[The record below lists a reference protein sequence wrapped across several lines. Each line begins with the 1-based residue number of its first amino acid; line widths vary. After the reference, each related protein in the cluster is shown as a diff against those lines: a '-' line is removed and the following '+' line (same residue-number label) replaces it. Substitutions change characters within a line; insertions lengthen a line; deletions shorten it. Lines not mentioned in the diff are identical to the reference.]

1 MLVFVTIK
9 MASSS
14 CEPKRCSAYSKDL
27 QWHMVYQHEALDLSC
42 KDVAANL
49 CVDPL
54 TVSRIVSLFRRTGQ
68 VSKKQY
74 DATNLARKLTVTVQL
89 ILLQVILE
97 HPRIRLHEIQ
107 DEVEYVTGSYLQV
120 STICQFLHRSGFSR
134 QNAPSSSSEK

>member
-1 MLVFVTIK
+1 
-9 MASSS
+9 
-14 CEPKRCSAYSKDL
+14 
-27 QWHMVYQHEALDLSC
+27 MVYQHEALDLSC

>member
-1 MLVFVTIK
+1 M
-9 MASSS
+9 
-14 CEPKRCSAYSKDL
+14 
-27 QWHMVYQHEALDLSC
+27 
-42 KDVAANL
+42 
-49 CVDPL
+49 
-54 TVSRIVSLFRRTGQ
+54 
-68 VSKKQY
+68 SKKQY